1 MYTYTLYISSPAV
14 PAIVGR
20 LDGATG
26 LISGSLLITSKDTAN
41 LAPGFSPE
49 KVTLDSFISAV
60 IGGGGDWRLLS
71 SERISVTR

>member
-1 MYTYTLYISSPAV
+1 MYTSSPGV
-14 PAIVGR
+14 PATVGR

-41 LAPGFSPE
+41 LAPGSSPE

-60 IGGGGDWRLLS
+60 IDGGDWRLLS